1 MADEYDKDLY
11 DDADPDA
18 ALRRLESLG
27 RGGAAADDRG
37 RHEPPPVVADEQ
49 VPAAPGEPPPAGPR
63 RQAPPPDA
71 HPLPA
76 SRRPRP
82 ALAPDRSARLA
93 RLIAPVVFLAAV
105 LVVFSLAWR
114 TGVVGGG
121 EGGAPVASPSPKA
134 SAEKTPTEEPAAE
147 PDAGTGT
154 ETYTVKAGDTL
165 SGIAERFDTTVTEL
179 EDLNADQ
186 DLQTLNPGQELTVPS
201 P

>member
-1 MADEYDKDLY
+1 MADEYDRDLY

-27 RGGAAADDRG
+27 RGDAAAGDRG
-37 RHEPPPVVADEQ
+37 RREPP
-49 VPAAPGEPPPAGPR
+49 PAAPGEQQVPAAEPR
-63 RQAPPPDA
+63 AQQPPPDA
-71 HPLPA
+71 RPLPA

-93 RLIAPVVFLAAV
+93 RLVAPVVFLAAV
-105 LVVFSLAWR
+105 LVVFSLAWSS
-114 TGVVGGG
+114 GVVGDG

-134 SAEKTPTEEPAAE
+134 SAPKTPTEEPSAE

-154 ETYTVKAGDTL
+154 ETYKVKAGDTL
-165 SGIAERFDTTVTEL
+165 SGIAERFDTTVTKI

>member
-1 MADEYDKDLY
+1 MTDEHDGDLY

-27 RGGAAADDRG
+27 RGGAAAGGPRS
-37 RHEPPPVVADEQ
+37 EPP
-49 VPAAPGEPPPAGPR
+49 AATPGRQAPPPAPR
-63 RQAPPPDA
+63 KQAPPPDA
-71 HPLPA
+71 RPLPA

-93 RLIAPVVFLAAV
+93 RLVVPVVFLVAV

-114 TGVVGGG
+114 TGVVGDGA
-121 EGGAPVASPSPKA
+121 GGAPVASPSPTAAAK
-134 SAEKTPTEEPAAE
+134 KTPTKEPTAE
-147 PDAGTGT
+147 PDAGSGT